1 MLVSTF
7 WSIIQKCAVAVVG
20 EEGANA
26 AGVVAQGLDLTS
38 PCLLGCDAALSDLSS
53 TTNC

>member
-20 EEGANA
+20 EEGVNA
-26 AGVVAQGLDLTS
+26 ASGVAQGLDLTS
-38 PCLLGCDAALSDLSS
+38 PCLLGYDVDLIYHLS
-53 TTNC
+53 